1 MTYFRKKQLIILLI
15 VACLGTAVISV
26 WNSVQSKNVDR
37 VVIENRTRSFAVESI
52 KPLTDVGEMS
62 RFEITFRNNYDKPI
76 SVYRF
81 RVSDDSLERDAIKAV
96 ERNGLVD
103 DWLLKPN
110 ETSTSEFSASQK
122 GKIII
127 AVSAVLFED
136 GTGDGG
142 PIDLTILQENRA
154 GVWMGLN
161 RIIPIIKET
170 LMTDPSSPIGSK
182 VGSMEERVRQLGD
195 DDVPNNSKRGFA
207 FAQNNV
213 TMTLKD
219 LKEITRAKPGV
230 DLASKLTRKL
240 DQLETIFAKVS
251 VNLPEGISKGGRQQ

>member
-1 MTYFRKKQLIILLI
+1 MTYIREKQLIVLLI
-15 VACLGTAVISV
+15 VTCLGTAVISV
-26 WNSVQSKNVDR
+26 WSSVQSKNVDR

-81 RVSDDSLERDAIKAV
+81 RVSDDSSEKDAIKAI

-103 DWLLKPN
+103 NWLLKPH
-110 ETSTSEFSASQK
+110 ETSTSEFSAGQS

-154 GVWMGLN
+154 GVWMALN
-161 RIIPIIKET
+161 KIIPIIKEN
-170 LMTDPSSPIGSK
+170 LMTDPSSPIESK
-182 VGSMEERVRQLGD
+182 AGSMEEKVRQLSD

-207 FAQNNV
+207 FAKNNV

-219 LKEITRAKPGV
+219 LKENTRAKSGV
-230 DLASKLTRKL
+230 APASKLTGKL
-240 DQLETIFAKVS
+240 DQLETISAKLS
-251 VNLPEGISKGGRQQ
+251 VNLPAGLSKGGRQQ